1 MELKSIRACV
11 STALSDLH
19 YLQRGIL
26 EVQLEQLRLSS
37 SGRYTEKPTRTIR
50 LGDDA
55 SDEITIAAEPV
66 RYHVGKSFKQSS
78 MLLTELDFMTAS
90 WRRAIEQLNSEETAW
105 LHYCYGSKQNYK
117 NDVIIC
123 QWLWLDFLIEHSRA
137 GFKKMKAPTKA
148 LMRKLTYYGIQQVK
162 CEIFRDLH
170 DTEFDGQER
179 DEHISSLLGVS
190 IDSWHKDYKKRWLLM
205 KSRCMHLNDTALLN
219 AAEKR
224 SEIIES
230 HRAGSADLSVPAGYV
245 QEAG

>member
-1 MELKSIRACV
+1 MELNSIRACV
-11 STALSDLH
+11 STALSDIH

-26 EVQLEQLRLSS
+26 EVQLEQLRLASS
-37 SGRYTEKPTRTIR
+37 DRFTDKPTRTICI
-50 LGDDA
+50 GD
-55 SDEITIAAEPV
+55 SESYELSVPAEPI

-105 LHYCYGSKQNYK
+105 LHYCYGCKPNYK

-123 QWLWLDFLIEHSRA
+123 QWLWLDFLIAHSRS
-137 GFKKMKAPTKA
+137 GFKKMKAPTKKI
-148 LMRKLTYYGIQQVK
+148 MQKLTYYGIQEVK
-162 CEIFRDLH
+162 SEILRDVQR
-170 DTEFDGQER
+170 DEQDR
-179 DEHISSLLGVS
+179 DEHISFLLGISV
-190 IDSWHKDYKKRWLLM
+190 DSWRKDYKKRWLLM

-230 HRAGSADLSVPAGYV
+230 HRARCANLPVSAGYV
-245 QEAG
+245 QETR

>member
-1 MELKSIRACV
+1 MELKSIRAYV

-37 SGRYTEKPTRTIR
+37 SDRFTDKPTRTLC
-50 LGDDA
+50 LGDNG
-55 SDEITIAAEPV
+55 SDEITVAAEPV

-90 WRRAIEQLNSEETAW
+90 WRRAIEQLNKEESAW
-105 LHYCYGSKQNYK
+105 LHYCYGSKLNYK

-137 GFKKMKAPTKA
+137 GFKKMKSPTKKI
-148 LMRKLTYYGIQQVK
+148 MHKLTYYGIQEVK
-162 CEIFRDLH
+162 SEILRD
-170 DTEFDGQER
+170 EQSNEQER
-179 DEHISSLLGVS
+179 DEHISFLLGVS
-190 IDSWHKDYKKRWLLM
+190 VDSWRKDYKKRWLLM

-230 HRAGSADLSVPAGYV
+230 NRARYTRLSL
-245 QEAG
+245 

>member
-50 LGDDA
+50 LGDNA

-170 DTEFDGQER
+170 DAEFDGQER

>member
-1 MELKSIRACV
+1 MELNSIRACV
-11 STALSDLH
+11 STALSDIH

-26 EVQLEQLRLSS
+26 EVQLEQLRLASS
-37 SGRYTEKPTRTIR
+37 DRFTDKPTRTICI
-50 LGDDA
+50 GD
-55 SDEITIAAEPV
+55 SESYELSVPAEPI

-105 LHYCYGSKQNYK
+105 LHYCYGCKPNYK

-123 QWLWLDFLIEHSRA
+123 QWLWLDFLIAHSRS
-137 GFKKMKAPTKA
+137 GFKKMKAPTKKI
-148 LMRKLTYYGIQQVK
+148 MQKLTYYGIQEVK
-162 CEIFRDLH
+162 SEILRDEQR
-170 DTEFDGQER
+170 DEQDR
-179 DEHISSLLGVS
+179 DEHISFLLGISV
-190 IDSWHKDYKKRWLLM
+190 DSWRKDYKKRWSLM

-230 HRAGSADLSVPAGYV
+230 HRARCANLPVSAGYV
-245 QEAG
+245 QETR

>member
-1 MELKSIRACV
+1 MELNSIRACV
-11 STALSDLH
+11 STALSDIH

-26 EVQLEQLRLSS
+26 EVQLEQLRLASS
-37 SGRYTEKPTRTIR
+37 DRFTDKPTRTICIGESESYE
-50 LGDDA
+50 L
-55 SDEITIAAEPV
+55 SVPAEPI

-105 LHYCYGSKQNYK
+105 LHYCYGCKPNYK

-123 QWLWLDFLIEHSRA
+123 QWLWLDFLIAHSRS
-137 GFKKMKAPTKA
+137 GFKKMKAPTKKI
-148 LMRKLTYYGIQQVK
+148 MQKLTYYGIQEVK
-162 CEIFRDLH
+162 SEILRDVQR
-170 DTEFDGQER
+170 DEQDR
-179 DEHISSLLGVS
+179 DEHISFLLGISV
-190 IDSWHKDYKKRWLLM
+190 DSWRKDYKKRWLLM

-230 HRAGSADLSVPAGYV
+230 HRARCANLPVSAGYV
-245 QEAG
+245 QETR

>member
-37 SGRYTEKPTRTIR
+37 SDRYTEKPTRTIR
-50 LGDDA
+50 LGDNA

-170 DTEFDGQER
+170 DAEFDGKER

>member
-37 SGRYTEKPTRTIR
+37 SDRFTEKPTRTIC
-50 LGDDA
+50 LGDNA

-105 LHYCYGSKQNYK
+105 LHYCYGSKPNYK
-117 NDVIIC
+117 NDVVIC
-123 QWLWLDFLIEHSRA
+123 QWLWIDFLNESTKG
-137 GFKKMKAPTKA
+137 GFKRMKASTKKI
-148 LMRKLTYYGIQQVK
+148 MRRLTYYGVQQAK
-162 CEIFRDLH
+162 AEIFRDLYNS
-170 DTEFDGQER
+170 EFDVVES
-179 DEHISSLLGVS
+179 DEDLSSLLSVS
-190 IDSWHKDYKKRWLLM
+190 IDSWRKDYKERWLLM

-230 HRAGSADLSVPAGYV
+230 HRAGCSDLPVPAGYA
-245 QEAG
+245 QETR

>member
-1 MELKSIRACV
+1 MELNSIRACV
-11 STALSDLH
+11 STALSDIN

-50 LGDDA
+50 LGDNA

-105 LHYCYGSKQNYK
+105 LHYCYGTKQNYK

-137 GFKKMKAPTKA
+137 GFKKMKAPTKKI
-148 LMRKLTYYGIQQVK
+148 MQKLTYYGIQEVK
-162 CEIFRDLH
+162 SEILRDEQR
-170 DTEFDGQER
+170 DEQDR
-179 DEHISSLLGVS
+179 DEHISFLLGISV
-190 IDSWHKDYKKRWLLM
+190 DSWRKDYKKRWLLM

-230 HRAGSADLSVPAGYV
+230 HRARCANVPVSAGYV
-245 QEAG
+245 QETR